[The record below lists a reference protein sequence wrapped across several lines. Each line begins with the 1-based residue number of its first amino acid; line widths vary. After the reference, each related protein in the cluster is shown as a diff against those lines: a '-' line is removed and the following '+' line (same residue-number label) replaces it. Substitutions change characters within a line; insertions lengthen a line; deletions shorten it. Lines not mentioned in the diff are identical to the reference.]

1 MVTLKQLRFVPA
13 FALLAAG
20 LAACAGDGPTVEQRY
35 PTESKYGGR
44 TDPSGRSDQTGIFG
58 KDTLSI
64 DLFGGKD
71 ESSSGGGIGVN
82 GYLWRAS
89 LDTLAFMPLVS
100 ADPFGGA
107 GDTAPRPGVS
117 VGDAGTQVVAQGGA
131 DGEIGV
137 QGEAV
142 VLGTLHLKKHAR
154 VTGPVRASYLRVD
167 KGASLVGPVRIGP
180 EAIEELDALLPAD
193 MQPAESDVGDA

>member
-100 ADPFGGA
+100 ADPFGGVIITDWYSA
-107 GDTAPRPGVS
+107 KDSPGERVKMTVYILDTRLRADGIRVS
-117 VGDAGTQVVAQGGA
+117 VFRQQRSEEGTWVDGA
-131 DGEIGV
+131 IDPATPTKIENAI
-137 QGEAV
+137 
-142 VLGTLHLKKHAR
+142 LTRAR
-154 VTGPVRASYLRVD
+154 ELRVETV
-167 KGASLVGPVRIGP
+167 KN
-180 EAIEELDALLPAD
+180 
-193 MQPAESDVGDA
+193 